1 MLEEF
6 DAWCFDGS
14 RRSGDYGIVK
24 TIHGYHLMYFVKS
37 QPVWY
42 VYAENSARNQLLQD
56 TMTALMEKYP
66 IVVDYSK
73 IVLGESQYIL
83 TY

>member
-1 MLEEF
+1 MGAEYN
-6 DAWCFDGS
+6 DWCFDES
-14 RRSGDYGIVK
+14 RQIGDYGIVK
-24 TIHGYHLMYFVKS
+24 TTHGYHIMYFVKS

-42 VYAENSARNQLLQD
+42 VYAENSAKSQLLQD
-56 TMTALMEKYP
+56 TMAALMEKYP
-66 IVVDYSK
+66 ADVDYSK